1 MKREKR
7 THAVGKKLEPVR
19 PSEPGDHAALEDV
32 LDRDRFGRV
41 ESLQVDV
48 LLDPT

>member
-1 MKREKR
+1 MKREKG
-7 THAVGKKLEPVR
+7 THAVGKELEPVR

-32 LDRDRFGRV
+32 LDRDRLGRV